1 MKPMTIVHISAE
13 CYPMAK
19 AGGLGDVVGAL
30 PKYQN
35 KSGDQAIVV
44 MPMYKT
50 PFLEKQEWEVHFKGN
65 TNLGEWFFDYTIIKL
80 KNSTLG
86 FELYLVDINGL
97 LDRPKIYGYTDD
109 NDRFIGFQIAVV
121 NWLCSWAQQP
131 DIVHCH
137 DHQAGLVPFMMKHCY
152 DYQKLQNIKTVLTI
166 HNAQYHGAMG
176 WDKSILIPRWDL
188 WKRGLLEWNGS
199 INPLATAIK
208 CADKIT
214 TVSPTYMHELKVHSN
229 GLESLF
235 ENEQA
240 KCVGILNGIDVE
252 LWNPAT
258 DSMVPYHYNIKDVV
272 DGKRKNKEVIC
283 ERYHLNMDKPLIVF
297 IGRLVGEK
305 AADVLPGAIQHA
317 LDKTNCG
324 ANFLVIGAGDTSVES
339 ALNYLVQLYP
349 GDYNT
354 YIGYDEKTGHE
365 AYAAAD
371 FLLMPSRVEPC
382 GLNQMY
388 ALRFGTIPMVRDTGG
403 LHDTVVDMGDE
414 NGFGIRFL
422 HASEAD
428 IVYSIERAI
437 EVYKDKN
444 QMLKMIHQCMS
455 IDHSW
460 ESVVADYKKEY
471 QSIV

>member
-1 MKPMTIVHISAE
+1 MVIVHVSAE

-35 KSGDQAIVV
+35 KMDDHSMVV

-50 PFLEKQEWEVHFKGN
+50 KFLEQNEWEVHFKGN
-65 TNLGEWFFDYTIIKL
+65 TNLGDWFFDYTIIKL
-80 KNSTLG
+80 KNESLG
-86 FELYLVDINGL
+86 FPLYLVDINGL

-109 NDRFIGFQIAVV
+109 HDRFIGFQIAVV
-121 NWLCSWAQQP
+121 NWLTHWAEQP
-131 DIVHCH
+131 SIVHCH
-137 DHQAGLVPFMMKHCY
+137 DHQAGLIPFMMKHCY
-152 DYQKLQNIKTVLTI
+152 DYQKLQNVKTVLTI
-166 HNAQYHGAMG
+166 HNAQYHGSMG

-188 WKRGLLEWNGS
+188 WKKGLLEWDNC

-208 CADKIT
+208 CADKVT
-214 TVSPTYMHELKVHSN
+214 TVSNTYMHQLKLQSN

-235 ENEQA
+235 EIEWA
-240 KCVGILNGIDVE
+240 KCVGILNGIDNE

-258 DSMVPYHYNIKDVV
+258 DPMIPYHYDVKLV
-272 DGKRKNKEVIC
+272 MEGKKKNKEIIC
-283 ERYHLNMDKPLIVF
+283 TRYHLDVKKPLIVF
-297 IGRLVGEK
+297 IGRLVHEK

-324 ANFLVIGAGDTSVES
+324 ANFLIIGAGDTATES
-339 ALNYLVQLYP
+339 ALQYLVQLYP
-349 GDYNT
+349 GNYNT
-354 YIGYDEKTGHE
+354 FIGYDEKTGHE

-388 ALRFGTIPMVRDTGG
+388 SLRYGTIPMVRDTGG
-403 LHDTVVDMGDE
+403 LHDTVVDMGELD
-414 NGFGIRFL
+414 GFGIRFL
-422 HASEAD
+422 HATEND

-437 EVYKDKN
+437 SVFKDKT
-444 QMLKMIHQCMS
+444 QMKKMIEYCMQ

-460 ESVVADYKKEY
+460 ESVVNDYKKVY
-471 QSIV
+471 QSI

>member
-1 MKPMTIVHISAE
+1 MVIVHISAE

-35 KSGDQAIVV
+35 KVGDEAMVV

-50 PFLEKQEWEVHFKGN
+50 NFLEQHEWDVHFKGKA
-65 TNLGEWFFDYTIIKL
+65 NLGDWFFDYTIIKL
-80 KNSTLG
+80 KESKLG
-86 FELYLVDINGL
+86 FNLYLVDINGL

-109 NDRFIGFQIAVV
+109 NDRFIGFQIAVI
-121 NWLCSWAQQP
+121 NWLSNWVQQP

-152 DYQKLQNIKTVLTI
+152 DYKKLQHIKTVLTI

-176 WDKSILIPRWDL
+176 WDKSILIPRWDN
-188 WKRGLLEWNGS
+188 WKHGLLEWNNS

-208 CADKIT
+208 CADKVT
-214 TVSPTYMHELKVHSN
+214 TVSPTYMHELKLHSN

-235 ENEQA
+235 EYEQG
-240 KCVGILNGIDVE
+240 KCIGILNGIDNEV
-252 LWNPAT
+252 WDPAK
-258 DSMVPYHYNIKDVV
+258 DSMMPFNYTIKDFAT
-272 DGKRKNKEVIC
+272 GKRKNKQAIC
-283 ERYHLNMDKPLIVF
+283 AKYNLNIDKPLIVF

-324 ANFLVIGAGDTSVES
+324 ANFLIIGAGDTAVES

-349 GDYNT
+349 GEYNT
-354 YIGYDEKTGHE
+354 FIGYDEKTGHE

-388 ALRFGTIPMVRDTGG
+388 SLRYGTIPMVRDTGG
-403 LHDTVVDMGDE
+403 LHDTVVDMGEPD
-414 NGFGIRFL
+414 GFGIRFL
-422 HASEAD
+422 HASETD

-437 EVYKDKN
+437 SVYKDKD
-444 QMLKMIHQCMS
+444 QMKKMITHCMQ

-460 ESVVADYKKEY
+460 DAVVKAYKNVYE
-471 QSIV
+471 SIV

>member
-1 MKPMTIVHISAE
+1 MVIVHVSAE

-30 PKYQN
+30 PKYQ
-35 KSGDQAIVV
+35 KKMGDEAMVV

-50 PFLEKQEWEVHFKGN
+50 PFLEKNEWEVHFKGN
-65 TNLGEWFFDYTIIKL
+65 ANLGSWFFDYTIIKE
-80 KNSTLG
+80 KTGKLG
-86 FELYLVDINGL
+86 FDLYLVDINGL
-97 LDRPKIYGYTDD
+97 LDRPKVYGYTDD

-121 NWLCSWAQQP
+121 NWLCNWAQQP

-152 DYQKLQNIKTVLTI
+152 DYQKLQNVKTVLTI
-166 HNAQYHGAMG
+166 HNAQYHGSMG
-176 WDKSILIPRWDL
+176 WDKSVLIPRWDL
-188 WKRGLLEWNGS
+188 WKRGLLEWNNC
-199 INPLATAIK
+199 INPLATAVK
-208 CADKIT
+208 CVDKVT

-235 ENEQA
+235 EYEQG
-240 KCVGILNGIDVE
+240 KCIGILNGIDNEV
-252 LWNPAT
+252 WNPAT
-258 DSMVPYHYNIKDVV
+258 DPMLPFHYTVKDVIE
-272 DGKRKNKEVIC
+272 GKQKSKEAIC
-283 ERYHLNMDKPLIVF
+283 ARYNLNIDKPLIIF

-324 ANFLVIGAGDTSVES
+324 ANFLMIGAGDTAVES
-339 ALNYLVQLYP
+339 ALNYLVHLYP
-349 GDYNT
+349 GEYNT
-354 YIGYDEKTGHE
+354 FIGYDEKVGHE

-388 ALRFGTIPMVRDTGG
+388 SLRYGTIPMVRDTGG
-403 LHDTVVDMGDE
+403 LHDTVVDMGAPD
-414 NGFGIRFL
+414 GFGIRFL
-422 HASEAD
+422 HANETD
-428 IVYSIERAI
+428 IVHSIERAI
-437 EVYKDKN
+437 AVFGDKKH
-444 QMLKMIHQCMS
+444 MKKMITQCME

-460 ESVVADYKKEY
+460 ESVVQDYKNVYE
-471 QSIV
+471 SIV

>member
-1 MKPMTIVHISAE
+1 MVIVHISAE

-30 PKYQN
+30 PKYQQ
-35 KSGDQAIVV
+35 KMGDEALVV

-50 PFLEKQEWEVHFKGN
+50 KFLAQQEWDVHFKGN
-65 TNLGEWFFDYTIIKL
+65 TNLGDWFFDYTIIKL
-80 KNSTLG
+80 KNSKLG
-86 FELYLVDINGL
+86 FNLYLVDINGL

-109 NDRFIGFQIAVV
+109 NDRFIGFQIAVA
-121 NWLCSWAQQP
+121 NWLLHWEKQP
-131 DIVHCH
+131 DILHCH
-137 DHQAGLVPFMMKHCY
+137 DHQAGLLPFIIKHCY
-152 DYQKLQNIKTVLTI
+152 DYQKLRNVKTVLTI
-166 HNAQYHGAMG
+166 HNAQYHGSMG
-176 WDKSILIPRWDL
+176 WDKSVLIPRWDS
-188 WKRGLLEWNGS
+188 WKHGLLEWDNN
-199 INPLATAIK
+199 INSLATAVK
-208 CADKIT
+208 CVDKVT
-214 TVSPTYMHELKVHSN
+214 TVSPTYMHELKLHAN

-235 ENEQA
+235 EYEQG
-240 KCVGILNGIDVE
+240 KCIGILNGIDNE

-258 DSMVPYHYNIKDVV
+258 DPMVPFHYNINDVQE
-272 DGKRKNKEVIC
+272 GKRKNKQLLC
-283 ERYHLNMDKPLIVF
+283 DRYHLNMDKPLIIF

-324 ANFLVIGAGDTSVES
+324 ANFLMIGAGDTAVES

-349 GDYNT
+349 GEYNT
-354 YIGYDEKTGHE
+354 FIGYDEKVGHE

-388 ALRFGTIPMVRDTGG
+388 ALRYGTIPMVRDTGG
-403 LHDTVVDMGDE
+403 LHDTVIDIGE
-414 NGFGIRFL
+414 SGGFGIRFL
-422 HASEAD
+422 HASEED

-437 EVYKDKN
+437 SVYKDKT
-444 QMLKMIHQCMS
+444 QMKKMITQCMQ

-460 ESVVADYKKEY
+460 DVVVKQYKKVYE
-471 QSIV
+471 SIV

>member
-1 MKPMTIVHISAE
+1 MVIVHISAE

-30 PKYQN
+30 PKYQQ
-35 KSGDQAIVV
+35 KMGDEAMVV

-50 PFLEKQEWEVHFKGN
+50 NFLQEQEWEVHFKGN
-65 TNLGEWFFDYTIIKL
+65 TNLGDWFFDYTIIKL
-80 KNSTLG
+80 KESKLG
-86 FELYLVDINGL
+86 FNLYLVDINGL

-121 NWLCSWAQQP
+121 NWLLHWAQQP

-137 DHQAGLVPFMMKHCY
+137 DHQAGLVPFMMKHCD
-152 DYQKLQNIKTVLTI
+152 DYKKLQNVKTVLTI
-166 HNAQYHGAMG
+166 HNAQYHGSMG
-176 WDKSILIPRWDL
+176 WDKSLLIPKWDT
-188 WKRGLLEWNGS
+188 WKHGLLEWNNS
-199 INPLATAIK
+199 INPLATAVK
-208 CADKIT
+208 CADKVT
-214 TVSPTYMHELKVHSN
+214 TVSPTYMHELKMHSN

-235 ENEQA
+235 EYEQG
-240 KCVGILNGIDVE
+240 KCVGILNGIDNEVWDPE
-252 LWNPAT
+252 T
-258 DSMVPYHYNIKDVV
+258 DPMMPFHYSVKNVIE
-272 DGKRKNKEVIC
+272 GKRKNKETIC
-283 ERYHLNMDKPLIVF
+283 ARFNLNIDKPLIVF

-324 ANFLVIGAGDTSVES
+324 ANFLMIGAGDTAVES

-349 GDYNT
+349 GEYNT
-354 YIGYDEKTGHE
+354 FIGYDEKVGHE

-388 ALRFGTIPMVRDTGG
+388 SMRYGTIPMVRDTGG
-403 LHDTVVDMGDE
+403 LHDTVVDMGE
-414 NGFGIRFL
+414 PNGFGIRFL
-422 HASEAD
+422 HATEAD

-437 EVYKDKN
+437 SVYKDKD
-444 QMLKMIHQCMS
+444 QMKKMITQCMQ

-460 ESVVADYKKEY
+460 DAVVKVYKNVYE
-471 QSIV
+471 SIV

>member
-1 MKPMTIVHISAE
+1 MVIVHISAE

-30 PKYQN
+30 PKYQQ
-35 KSGDQAIVV
+35 KMGDEAMVV

-50 PFLEKQEWEVHFKGN
+50 NFLQVQEWEVQFKGN
-65 TNLGEWFFDYTIIKL
+65 TNLGDWFFDYTIIKL
-80 KNSTLG
+80 KDSKLG
-86 FELYLVDINGL
+86 FNLYLVDINGL
-97 LDRPKIYGYTDD
+97 LDRPKIYGYPDD

-121 NWLCSWAQQP
+121 NWLSNWAQQP

-137 DHQAGLVPFMMKHCY
+137 DHQSGLVPFMMKHCD
-152 DYQKLQNIKTVLTI
+152 DYKKLQNVKTVLTI
-166 HNAQYHGAMG
+166 HNAQYHGSMG
-176 WDKSILIPRWDL
+176 WDKSVLIPKWDT
-188 WKRGLLEWNGS
+188 WKHGLLEWNNS
-199 INPLATAIK
+199 INPLATAVK
-208 CADKIT
+208 CADKVT
-214 TVSPTYMHELKVHSN
+214 TVSPTYMHELKTHSN

-235 ENEQA
+235 EYEQG
-240 KCVGILNGIDVE
+240 KCVGILNGIDNEVWDPE
-252 LWNPAT
+252 T
-258 DSMVPYHYNIKDVV
+258 DPMMPFHYSVKNVIE
-272 DGKRKNKEVIC
+272 GKRINKEAIC
-283 ERYHLNMDKPLIVF
+283 ARFNLNLDKPLIVF

-317 LDKTNCG
+317 LDKTNSG
-324 ANFLVIGAGDTSVES
+324 ANFLMIGAGDTAVES

-354 YIGYDEKTGHE
+354 FIGYDEKVGHE

-388 ALRFGTIPMVRDTGG
+388 SMRYGTIPMVRDTGG
-403 LHDTVVDMGDE
+403 LHDTVVDMGE
-414 NGFGIRFL
+414 PNGFGIRFL
-422 HASEAD
+422 HATEAD

-437 EVYKDKN
+437 SVYKDKD
-444 QMLKMIHQCMS
+444 QMKKMITQCMQ

-460 ESVVADYKKEY
+460 DAVVKAYKNVY